1 MDRLLVAFAVVV
13 VMVGLFFVLRPR
25 RAPRHRVAGQLP
37 MLSFMI
43 LYTVFGLWILA
54 QPIVG

>member
-1 MDRLLVAFAVVV
+1 MDRLLLAFAVVAV
-13 VMVGLFFVLRPR
+13 ALAHRVATR

-37 MLSFMI
+37 MLSLMVP
-43 LYTVFGLWILA
+43 YTVFGLWILA